1 MRVWRLTRA
10 PFANAP
16 FDGTGPARGGGRW
29 NSRGVRLAYA
39 SSSRALAMLEV
50 LVHVTRANAPAD
62 FVFIEADL
70 PNDAIVGLDIAR
82 LPGDWRAE
90 PPPASLRTIGDS
102 WVRSNTSLALRV
114 PSAIVPEEYNL
125 LVNPLHGRFTDV
137 RIVGAP
143 QLAILDPR
151 LLR

>member
-1 MRVWRLTRA
+1 
-10 PFANAP
+10 
-16 FDGTGPARGGGRW
+16 
-29 NSRGVRLAYA
+29 
-39 SSSRALAMLEV
+39 MLEV

-62 FVFIEADL
+62 YVFIEADL
-70 PNDAIVGLDIAR
+70 PNDGIVDLDIAL

-114 PSAIVPEEYNL
+114 PSAIVPEEHNV
-125 LVNPLHGRFTDV
+125 LVNPAHRRFADV

-143 QLAILDPR
+143 RFAIVDRR